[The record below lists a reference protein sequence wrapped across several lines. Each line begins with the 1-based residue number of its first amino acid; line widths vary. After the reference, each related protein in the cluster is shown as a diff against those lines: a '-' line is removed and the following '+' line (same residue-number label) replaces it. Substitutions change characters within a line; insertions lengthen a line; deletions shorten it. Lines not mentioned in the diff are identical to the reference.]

1 MKEAQVEQVLKQRL
15 VGAAVI
21 IALAIIVIPIV
32 LDSAGERQLRKIP
45 DAPKPRLQSKP
56 GFVVEENIGQ
66 PSEQQNGQIVLTLP
80 PEDRGAPPSDKVIDP
95 APAVAVKDAVK
106 KKKKVDSP
114 AQASREPRVAQPKTA
129 AKPVVK
135 PKPIETKKPK
145 PEPVVATKPQS
156 QPTITSKKKSSTDI
170 WVVQVGSFTDAK
182 KAFRLRD
189 ELLKKKFKAF
199 VEKIRGRSGQNLY
212 RVRVGPLPERKQA
225 EALSIKLKQQSF
237 KGYVTRHP

>member
-1 MKEAQVEQVLKQRL
+1 VEQALKQRL

-45 DAPKPRLQSKP
+45 DAPKPRLQSRP
-56 GFVVEENIGQ
+56 GFVVEENIGL
-66 PSEQQNGQIVLTLP
+66 PSEQQSGQIVLTLP
-80 PEDRGAPPSDKVIDP
+80 PEDSPPPPSDKRIDSST
-95 APAVAVKDAVK
+95 AVAAKDATK
-106 KKKKVDSP
+106 KKADSLV
-114 AQASREPRVAQPKTA
+114 QDSREPRLAQPKTA
-129 AKPVVK
+129 AKPVAK
-135 PKPIETKKPK
+135 PKPTETNKPK
-145 PEPVVATKPQS
+145 PDAVVATKPQS
-156 QPTITSKKKSSTDI
+156 KPSITSKNKSSTDI

-212 RVRVGPLPERKQA
+212 RVRVGPLPERPQA
-225 EALSIKLKQQSF
+225 EALLIKLKQQSF